1 MASLADRRWLLL
13 ALSLPLLSTPR
24 WIVTALRAKSPESFA
39 FAYIQF
45 LQELF
50 NNVGFV
56 SGYLS
61 SRLRSQA
68 PITPTRPVPAP
79 N

>member
-1 MASLADRRWLLL
+1 LLL
-13 ALSLPLLSTPR
+13 ALSLPLLLTPR
-24 WIVTALRAKSPESFA
+24 WIAVALRAKSLEPFA
-39 FAYIQF
+39 YAYIQF

-61 SRLRSQA
+61 SRLRSRA
-68 PITPTRPVPAP
+68 PGTRTRPVLVPS
-79 N
+79 